1 MLEVDTAWWHGAK
14 FAVPCSWV
22 AWESLASLS
31 SVGLS
36 ACDGFGYKKT
46 DSNDLGQIS
55 QSRYQA
61 RLELFFCS
69 SDLWKDRLLHGEKI
83 ADLVPRLFGAIP
95 KRLVNTRTVQDV
107 ILSRR
112 WVSDIKGALSVA
124 VLMEYLHLWELLS
137 SFELQPSI
145 EDKHLFSLA
154 SDGKY
159 SAKSAY

>member
-1 MLEVDTAWWHGAK
+1 
-14 FAVPCSWV
+14 
-22 AWESLASLS
+22 
-31 SVGLS
+31 
-36 ACDGFGYKKT
+36 
-46 DSNDLGQIS
+46 
-55 QSRYQA
+55 
-61 RLELFFCS
+61 
-69 SDLWKDRLLHGEKI
+69 LLHGEKI
-83 ADLVPRLFGAIP
+83 VDLVPRLFGAIP

-112 WVSDIKGALSVA
+112 WVSDIKGALSVG

-137 SFELQPSI
+137 SFELQPGI

>member
-1 MLEVDTAWWHGAK
+1 MD
-14 FAVPCSWV
+14 
-22 AWESLASLS
+22 LATKKLTQTTLGRSPNPGTRQGS
-31 SVGLS
+31 S
-36 ACDGFGYKKT
+36 F
-46 DSNDLGQIS
+46 
-55 QSRYQA
+55 
-61 RLELFFCS
+61 FFCS

-83 ADLVPRLFGAIP
+83 VDLVPRLFGAIP

-112 WVSDIKGALSVA
+112 WVSDIKGALSVG

-137 SFELQPSI
+137 SFELQPGI